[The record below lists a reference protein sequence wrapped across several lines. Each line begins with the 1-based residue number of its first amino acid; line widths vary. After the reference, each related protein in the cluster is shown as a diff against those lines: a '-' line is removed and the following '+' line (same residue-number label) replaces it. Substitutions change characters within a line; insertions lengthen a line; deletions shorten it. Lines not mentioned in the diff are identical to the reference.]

1 MVVGVRKL
9 TLISLLFDRLH
20 GLDDL
25 LSLDAQ
31 LFLFFGLTG
40 LTSKIIVGVV
50 GVMTSPCLLE
60 DLLQRPV
67 VVMER
72 CDRVVLRFVHGWDGV
87 KRTPSPEQVR

>member
-1 MVVGVRKL
+1 MRKL

-40 LTSKIIVGVV
+40 FSSKVIVGVISV
-50 GVMTSPCLLE
+50 VTSPSLLE

-67 VVMER
+67 VVMEW
-72 CDRVVLRFVHGWDGV
+72 CDRVVLRFVHSWDGV
-87 KRTPSPEQVR
+87 KRAPRSEQVR